1 VAATGLSVAATAR
14 RRPKTPGGDRAE
26 KGLTGRSAWPRRS
39 PREGAAGVAVVP
51 RPHRGGRELPE
62 CRLAAGLNAVVA
74 TGLTVAAK
82 AGQTGQPRR
91 PPAVQEGAFP
101 GPETGRWEARSSPRG
116 VPGRWPE
123 GPAGPEGHESQGEK
137 PTLTGGHPYPPPPA
151 DTSAGVFCLPLKP
164 PGRPLEG
171 RGRGGG
177 LLPLG
182 PRGGGLLGPLEAG
195 RGGPGELR
203 GRKRQAQ
210 DRLPQKPPPLH
221 HPQDQDQAP
230 GGGEE
235 VGPPGHEA
243 HHKGPHREAA
253 PAPPSMAHQILMLES
268 NS

>member
-1 VAATGLSVAATAR
+1 MGW
-14 RRPKTPGGDRAE
+14 P
-26 KGLTGRSAWPRRS
+26 RSAWPRRS

-151 DTSAGVFCLPLKP
+151 DLQPGFSFWPSSPLQ
-164 PGRPLEG
+164 RPLEG

-177 LLPLG
+177 LPSPWPSRGRPSRALRGRERG
-182 PRGGGLLGPLEAG
+182 PRGAPREEEAG
-195 RGGPGELR
+195 AG
-203 GRKRQAQ
+203 
-210 DRLPQKPPPLH
+210 PPP
-221 HPQDQDQAP
+221 PKAS
-230 GGGEE
+230 
-235 VGPPGHEA
+235 
-243 HHKGPHREAA
+243 
-253 PAPPSMAHQILMLES
+253 PAPPPPGPGPSPRRRGGGGAS
-268 NS
+268 GP

>member
-1 VAATGLSVAATAR
+1 MA
-14 RRPKTPGGDRAE
+14 
-26 KGLTGRSAWPRRS
+26 
-39 PREGAAGVAVVP
+39 
-51 RPHRGGRELPE
+51 
-62 CRLAAGLNAVVA
+62 A

-195 RGGPGELR
+195 RGGLLQVHALPTPRGSRGVGCINPPGLPWIPGKPMRSEGSFWSLFALSCAKVRLR
-203 GRKRQAQ
+203 EGA
-210 DRLPQKPPPLH
+210 PLSR
-221 HPQDQDQAP
+221 ASRARRRP
-230 GGGEE
+230 GS
-235 VGPPGHEA
+235 GPP
-243 HHKGPHREAA
+243 KGRGPWPALRSLGPERKGV
-253 PAPPSMAHQILMLES
+253 APPGQGLRT
-268 NS
+268 